1 MTTVVKLG
9 GNALIAS
16 ANAHELISSLASD
29 LLHLAAAGERVIVV
43 HGGGPHIN
51 EVLEAYGASSVFLD
65 GLRVTDELTMKAV
78 TMGLSLVNTE
88 LCAGLSSG
96 GIAALGMSGAIQGLL
111 TSSPKGPQ
119 WGRVGVTPKVNAGL
133 LEHFLSLG
141 YVPVVSPLAVDSHG
155 DFLNCNA
162 DAVAGAIAASMS
174 ASTLVL
180 LSDVDQIRRDVNDPS
195 TALLVVSVGEVRS
208 LIESGAITGGMIP
221 KIEAAVT
228 AVEAGAARVIIANG
242 SRSHG
247 LRDAI
252 SGTVPQTEV
261 VA

>member
-1 MTTVVKLG
+1 
-9 GNALIAS
+9 
-16 ANAHELISSLASD
+16 
-29 LLHLAAAGERVIVV
+29 
-43 HGGGPHIN
+43 
-51 EVLEAYGASSVFLD
+51 
-65 GLRVTDELTMKAV
+65 
-78 TMGLSLVNTE
+78 
-88 LCAGLSSG
+88 
-96 GIAALGMSGAIQGLL
+96 
-111 TSSPKGPQ
+111 
-119 WGRVGVTPKVNAGL
+119 VNASL
-133 LEHFLSLG
+133 LEHFSSLG

-162 DAVAGAIAASMS
+162 DAVAGAIAASTN
-174 ASTLVL
+174 AHTLVL

-195 TALLVVSVGEVRS
+195 TALLAVSVGEVRS

-252 SGTVPQTEV
+252 SGTVPHTEV